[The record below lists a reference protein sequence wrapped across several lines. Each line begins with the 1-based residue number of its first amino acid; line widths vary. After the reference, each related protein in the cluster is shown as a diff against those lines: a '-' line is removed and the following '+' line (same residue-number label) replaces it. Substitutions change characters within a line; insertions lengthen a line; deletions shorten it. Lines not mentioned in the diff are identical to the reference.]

1 MFCNWLRPMRRRV
14 PPRAHKSSWRFRPD
28 LEALEDRLA
37 PAVALL
43 VTSPGDAVAPDGVVT
58 LREALLAANNNSTVN
73 EAVHDGSG
81 GIDTIRFDTA
91 GAFATPQTIVLGG
104 AELAVTDSVT
114 ITGPGAARLSIS
126 GAGVSRIFHVD
137 DGVLDSTIAV
147 GISGLTLTGGTAD
160 DGGACPTLPTP
171 TPAPSRW
178 SAAA

>member
-104 AELAVTDSVT
+104 RRAGCHRLGDDHRPRG
-114 ITGPGAARLSIS
+114 GPPEHQR
-126 GAGVSRIFHVD
+126 RRRFPH
-137 DGVLDSTIAV
+137 
-147 GISGLTLTGGTAD
+147 
-160 DGGACPTLPTP
+160 LP
-171 TPAPSRW
+171 RR
-178 SAAA
+178 